1 MKLIT
6 TPSWLVYFVLK
17 AQPFFINFGWF
28 SLEFSVFLSEHV
40 EVDGTPEASSLPP
53 DDHDG
58 GGVDWQEDPGAA
70 AAVPR
75 VFHSFARSGFK

>member
-1 MKLIT
+1 MKL
-6 TPSWLVYFVLK
+6 LK
-17 AQPFFINFGWF
+17 KHDGKLKKKIRLFL
-28 SLEFSVFLSEHV
+28 LEFSVFLSEHV
-40 EVDGTPEASSLPP
+40 EVDWTPEASSLSP